1 MEEAVAWQWIG
12 AAGRR
17 SVGAGAW
24 RAGIVIFDFVCG
36 VKVIYELVFVM
47 VAGGGSLKLLVEGSA
62 IVSNFEQ
69 FGEMVS
75 IVGAVGRLGS
85 GGTGERG

>member
-1 MEEAVAWQWIG
+1 
-12 AAGRR
+12 
-17 SVGAGAW
+17 
-24 RAGIVIFDFVCG
+24 
-36 VKVIYELVFVM
+36 M